1 MKLSL
6 QDGQKGAEAL
16 NVWNCHTPLAY
27 HACLPWSMSSR
38 AAALDSAK
46 QAVKTAIAGVISLY
60 LTDLFHLPEGYWAAI
75 SALIV
80 MQSNVGAT
88 LSASRTRLAGTAVGA
103 VVGGLFAALYGMNTM
118 AFALAVAIA
127 FFVCDSLHLAE
138 SQRLATVT
146 VAIIMLIG
154 RTSSAWII
162 ALHRF
167 AEVALGILIA
177 LLVSLTLWPNH
188 ARRSVR
194 RGLVDALLKV
204 GALYRAIMRGYL
216 GQPVT
221 PLEASG
227 SIDAL
232 KSDLSSAIHK
242 NDELLQFALQEAFG
256 PLKERES
263 LALLANQV
271 QRIFHATETLEFAV
285 CDSSSD
291 AYFRKFETGTRG
303 TRKWGDRG
311 AGNAFQKHCGWEAVR
326 SVAGSVG
333 DHCCARRAGGP
344 RSEVR
349 RNHKLSARRDFALL
363 FLAADFTKPDR

>member
-1 MKLSL
+1 
-6 QDGQKGAEAL
+6 
-16 NVWNCHTPLAY
+16 
-27 HACLPWSMSSR
+27 MSSR
-38 AAALDSAK
+38 AAVLESGK

-60 LTDLFHLPEGYWAAI
+60 LTQLFRLPEGYWAAI

-103 VVGGLFAALYGMNTM
+103 VIGGLFAALFGMNTL

-154 RTSSAWII
+154 RTNSAWII

-167 AEVALGILIA
+167 AEVALGILVA
-177 LLVSLTLWPNH
+177 LLVSLILWPNH

-194 RGLVDALLKV
+194 RGLADALLKV

-216 GQPVT
+216 GQP
-221 PLEASG
+221 SG

-242 NDELLQFALQEAFG
+242 NGDLLQFALQEAFG

-285 CDSSSD
+285 RDSSSD
-291 AYFRKFETGTRG
+291 AYFRNFQTGLDQLENGVTAALETLSKSIAAEKLYGPWPDLPAIIAALDEQAG
-303 TRKWGDRG
+303 QARKSG
-311 AGNAFQKHCGWEAVR
+311 ATMNYPLDEILRFYFLLLTSRNLIDELEMLH
-326 SVAGSVG
+326 SHVA
-333 DHCCARRAGGP
+333 ARYKVVYTPSDEPCR
-344 RSEVR
+344 
-349 RNHKLSARRDFALL
+349 
-363 FLAADFTKPDR
+363 